1 MENNY
6 NISINELPS
15 KTWHWL
21 HMNNTVISWNSE
33 ISPCQVTM
41 DADANVNM
49 DASTEKMETS
59 SCQIAMDAD
68 ANVNI
73 GASAEEIAAWS
84 QIETGAGKEADA
96 IFLNENTKVCY
107 FRAEKTTGKTTLRVT
122 IDGEEKAF
130 AAGVFYIKAEE
141 NAEITVIET
150 FVKESKDAGNLAFRT
165 VIDAAKNSRV
175 NLVQVFMQ
183 SEEQTLINDVGCV
196 CEENAQF
203 DGLQIFLG
211 EGNLYHGI
219 RADLKG
225 MHSGVQ
231 EKIGYFGQ
239 KNQMLDINLIVNH
252 YGKKSNSE
260 IQVEGI
266 LKDAAEKTF
275 RGTIDFKKGASES
288 TGAETEQ
295 VLLLGDDVINK
306 TIPVI
311 LCAEED
317 VEGSH
322 GATLGELDEET
333 LFYFASRGIGKET
346 AEDMMTRGKLE
357 MFNRYIGDAATQK
370 LAEQQLEKVLG
381 NDERELLQ

>member
-130 AAGVFYIKAEE
+130 AAGVFYIK
-141 NAEITVIET
+141 
-150 FVKESKDAGNLAFRT
+150 KR
-165 VIDAAKNSRV
+165 
-175 NLVQVFMQ
+175 
-183 SEEQTLINDVGCV
+183 
-196 CEENAQF
+196 
-203 DGLQIFLG
+203 
-211 EGNLYHGI
+211 
-219 RADLKG
+219 
-225 MHSGVQ
+225 
-231 EKIGYFGQ
+231 
-239 KNQMLDINLIVNH
+239 
-252 YGKKSNSE
+252 KK
-260 IQVEGI
+260 
-266 LKDAAEKTF
+266 
-275 RGTIDFKKGASES
+275 
-288 TGAETEQ
+288 
-295 VLLLGDDVINK
+295 
-306 TIPVI
+306 
-311 LCAEED
+311 
-317 VEGSH
+317 
-322 GATLGELDEET
+322 
-333 LFYFASRGIGKET
+333 
-346 AEDMMTRGKLE
+346 M
-357 MFNRYIGDAATQK
+357 QK
-370 LAEQQLEKVLG
+370 LQ
-381 NDERELLQ
+381 